1 MLIVDVK
8 WGEGEKARTEGVERS
23 GGQYRGTDCINISST
38 DTTLLDHAYKS
49 LFVNVFRKT
58 KRNYIRRFG
67 IWQTNAFRPSV
78 NTNKCCE

>member
-1 MLIVDVK
+1 MLCALVASLLEILSPSRVAMMLIVDVK

-58 KRNYIRRFG
+58 KRNYI
-67 IWQTNAFRPSV
+67 
-78 NTNKCCE
+78 

>member
-1 MLIVDVK
+1 MMLIVDVK

-58 KRNYIRRFG
+58 KRNYIR
-67 IWQTNAFRPSV
+67 TNAFRPSV
-78 NTNKCCE
+78 KTNKCCE